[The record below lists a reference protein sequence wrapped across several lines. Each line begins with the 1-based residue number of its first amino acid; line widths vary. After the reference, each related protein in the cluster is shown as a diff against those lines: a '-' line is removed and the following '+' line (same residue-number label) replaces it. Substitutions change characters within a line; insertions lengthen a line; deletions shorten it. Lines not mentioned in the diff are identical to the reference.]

1 MLDGE
6 DFEVENYSRWLED
19 AAAISIRYGAVSGF
33 GFGLVWG
40 IMILSYALGFWYG
53 SKLIADGVSHSK

>member
-6 DFEVENYSRWLED
+6 DFEKWNYSYWLED
-19 AAAISIRYGAVSGF
+19 AAKISIRYAAFSGF

-40 IMILSYALGFWYG
+40 VMLMSYALAFWYG
-53 SKLIADGVSHSK
+53 SKLIADGVK